1 MKTKLVIVES
11 PSKSKTIEQYLGE
24 EYVVLSSKGHI
35 RDLAIS
41 GAGGLGLD
49 IENNFAPKYVI
60 IKEKKQVVNELK
72 SAFKNASEIYL
83 ATDPDREGEAISWH
97 LKEVLEIG
105 NIPSKRVIFNEIT
118 KSAVIK
124 AFENPREI
132 DLGLVS
138 SQETRRILDRII
150 GFKLSKLLQN
160 KIKSKSAGRV
170 QSATLKLIV
179 DKEKEI
185 KAFIEEEF
193 WKVKAEFPG
202 FSADLIK
209 HNSKIVKLENEEETN
224 KLLESLNEDF
234 IINSIDVKERNREA
248 KLPFTTS
255 ALQQEASMK
264 LNFSSQKTML
274 VAQKLY
280 EGMDLENE
288 TVGLITYMR
297 TDSARLSNVFTS
309 PAIKYVE
316 EKYGKKYA
324 GRVKIPTKKG
334 LNIQDAHEAIRPTNV
349 FRTPQSVKRF
359 LSKDEFTLYTLIYE
373 RTIASL
379 MKPAV
384 ISTKTVELKN
394 NKTLFRA
401 TAQDLI
407 FDGYLKVYGKYEK
420 LDLGELPELVEKAT
434 IKAESIEKTQ
444 HFTKPPARFTEARLI
459 KEMEDLGIGRP
470 STYSQTITTIK
481 NRKYVSIKE
490 KKFFPTDQ
498 GMLTIEKLD
507 EYFGQIISVD
517 YTARMERVLDEITT
531 GDQNQTDIISQFYK
545 AFIPMVDNA
554 NKNMDKVAPKF
565 TGEDCPKC
573 GSPMVFRTSK
583 FGSFEACSDYP
594 SCKYIKTK
602 EYEKPVVVSTGVKC
616 PKCGK
621 GEIVERKAKN
631 GRNKGKKF
639 YACNNFPA
647 CKNMLFGLPTGE
659 LCPDCGSLL
668 IEDNKGGIICQETKK
683 CGYKKG

>member
-1 MKTKLVIVES
+1 M
-11 PSKSKTIEQYLGE
+11 
-24 EYVVLSSKGHI
+24 
-35 RDLAIS
+35 
-41 GAGGLGLD
+41 
-49 IENNFAPKYVI
+49 I
-60 IKEKKQVVNELK
+60 IKEKKQVVKELK
-72 SAFKNASEIYL
+72 AALKDVTEIYL

-97 LKEVLEIG
+97 LKEVLEIKDM
-105 NIPSKRVIFNEIT
+105 PYKRVIFNEIT
-118 KSAVIK
+118 KSAVVK

-185 KAFIEEEF
+185 QAFNEEEF

-202 FSADLIK
+202 FTADLTK
-209 HNSKIVKLENEEETN
+209 HNKKVIKLNNEADTD
-224 KLLESLNEDF
+224 KLLESLNSEF
-234 IINSIDVKERNREA
+234 LISSIDVKERKRET
-248 KLPFTTS
+248 KSPFTTS
-255 ALQQEASMK
+255 ALQQEASIK
-264 LNFSSQKTML
+264 LGFSSQKTML

-280 EGMDLENE
+280 EGMDLESE

-297 TDSARLSNVFTS
+297 TDSARLSNVFTA
-309 PAIKYVE
+309 PAIKYIE
-316 EKYGKKYA
+316 ETYGKEYVGK
-324 GRVKIPTKKG
+324 PTNGKKKG
-334 LNIQDAHEAIRPTNV
+334 LKIQDAHEAIRPTNI
-349 FRTPQSVKRF
+349 FRTPHSVKKF
-359 LSKDEFTLYTLIYE
+359 LSKDEFNLYTLIYE

-379 MKPAV
+379 MKAAV
-384 ISTKTVELKN
+384 ISTKTVELTN
-394 NKTLFRA
+394 NLSLFKA

-407 FDGYLKVYGKYEK
+407 FDGYLKLYGKYEK
-420 LDLGELPELVEKAT
+420 LDLGELPKLVENTT
-434 IKAESIEKTQ
+434 IKAESVDKSQ
-444 HFTKPPARFTEARLI
+444 HFTKPPARFTEAKLI

-490 KKFFPTDQ
+490 KKFIPSEQ
-498 GMLTIEKLD
+498 GSLTIEKLD
-507 EYFGQIISVD
+507 EFFGQIISVD

-531 GDQNQTDIISQFYK
+531 GDQNQTEIISKFYD
-545 AFIPMVDNA
+545 AFIPMVERA
-554 NKNMDKVAPKF
+554 NKNMAKIAPKF

-594 SCKYIKTK
+594 NCKHIKAK

-621 GEIVERKAKN
+621 GEIVERTAKN
-631 GRNKGKKF
+631 GRNRGKKF

-668 IEDNKGGIICQETKK
+668 IDDNKGGVICQETKK
-683 CGYKKG
+683 CGYKKV

>member
-24 EYVVLSSKGHI
+24 EFLVLSSKGHI

-41 GAGGLGLD
+41 GVGGLGLD

-60 IKEKKQVVNELK
+60 IKEKKAVVKELK
-72 SAFKNASEIYL
+72 SALKGITEVYL

-97 LKEVLEIG
+97 LKEVLEIA
-105 NIPSKRVIFNEIT
+105 NIPTKRVIFNEIT
-118 KSAVIK
+118 KSAVVK
-124 AFENPREI
+124 AFEVPREI

-185 KAFIEEEF
+185 NAFIEEEF
-193 WKVKAEFPG
+193 WKVKAEFLG
-202 FSADLIK
+202 FTADLVK
-209 HNSKIVKLENEEETN
+209 YKNKAVKLTNESQTN
-224 KLLESLNEDF
+224 DLLDSLSREF
-234 IINSIDVKERNREA
+234 SISSINDKKRNREA
-248 KLPFTTS
+248 KFPFTTS
-255 ALQQEASMK
+255 SLQQEASIR

-274 VAQKLY
+274 IAQKLY
-280 EGMDLENE
+280 EGMDLEQE

-297 TDSARLSNVFTS
+297 TDSTRLSNTFTN
-309 PAIKYVE
+309 PAIKYIDE
-316 EKYGKKYA
+316 TYGKEYIGK
-324 GRVKIPTKKG
+324 VKKSVKNG
-334 LNIQDAHEAIRPTNV
+334 VKIQDAHEAVRPTNV
-349 FRTPQSVKRF
+349 FRSPNTVKKY
-359 LSKDEFTLYTLIYE
+359 LSKDEFNLYTIIYE

-379 MKPAV
+379 MAPAV
-384 ISTKTVELKN
+384 ISTKTVELTN
-394 NKTLFRA
+394 NDAIFKA
-401 TAQDLI
+401 SAQDLV
-407 FDGYLKVYGKYEK
+407 FDGYLKVYGKYDK
-420 LDLGELPELVEKAT
+420 VDLGILPPLEEKTKLVP
-434 IKAESIEKTQ
+434 ESVDKTQ
-444 HFTKPPARFTEARLI
+444 HFTKPPARYSEARLI

-470 STYSQTITTIK
+470 STYSQTISTIK
-481 NRKYVSIKE
+481 NRKYVTLTE
-490 KKFFPTDQ
+490 KKFFPTEQ
-498 GMLTIEKLD
+498 GSLTIEKLD
-507 EYFGQIISVD
+507 EFFGQIISVD
-517 YTARMERVLDEITT
+517 YTARMEKVLDEITT
-531 GDQNQTDIISQFYK
+531 GKENQTDIISKFYK
-545 AFIPMVDNA
+545 SFIPMVENA
-554 NKNMDKVAPKF
+554 NVNMDKIAPKF
-565 TGEDCPKC
+565 TGENCPVC

-583 FGSFEACSDYP
+583 FGSFEACGDYP
-594 SCKYIKTK
+594 NCKHIKPQ
-602 EYEKPVVVSTGVKC
+602 EYEKPIVVSTGVKC

-621 GEIVERKAKN
+621 GEIVERTAKS

-668 IEDNKGGIICQETKK
+668 IDDNKGGIICQETKK
-683 CGYKKG
+683 CGYRKE